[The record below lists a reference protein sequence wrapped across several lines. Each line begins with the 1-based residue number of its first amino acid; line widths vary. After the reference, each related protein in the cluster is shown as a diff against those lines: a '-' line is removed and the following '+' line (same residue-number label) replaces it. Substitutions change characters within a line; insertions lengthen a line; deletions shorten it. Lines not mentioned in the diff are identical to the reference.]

1 MPEGV
6 EVHLIANE
14 IKKTLLGGVI
24 TRVWLTDWNR
34 PIPVEAGW
42 TLTDV
47 CSWGKR
53 IYMTW
58 ETKDKETR
66 YTATHL
72 MLSGRLYSH
81 SVAEHLPWLEPLE
94 KYRLIMAVRG
104 RSSDLVYYEEGGI
117 GEFVAIDSIP
127 CMTETH
133 RCLFDDDPDDLEHT
147 RESLQA
153 HPRMMIGSWLL
164 SQHRFVGVG
173 AYMTSEILH
182 EAKIHPRS
190 TCEEIDDEKLHR
202 LVTSVSSVTDTSRA
216 CGGYSYSKLPLMFLA
231 RQDEFSYVPV
241 VHGRTVTKQ
250 GESVKVSKVA
260 GRSIYTVL

>member
-14 IKKTLLGGVI
+14 IKKTLLGGVV
-24 TRVWLTDWNR
+24 TRIWLADWNK
-34 PIPVEAGW
+34 PMPVEAGW
-42 TLTDV
+42 TLVDV

-58 ETKDKETR
+58 ETKDREKR

-81 SVAEHLPWLEPLE
+81 SVAEHYPCIEPME
-94 KYRLIMAVRG
+94 KYRLVMRVVD

-117 GEFVAIDSIP
+117 GEFTAIDSIP
-127 CMTETH
+127 AMTDTH

-147 RESLQA
+147 RKSLQA
-153 HPRMMIGSWLL
+153 HPKMMIGSWLL

-173 AYMTSEILH
+173 AYMASEILH

-190 TCEEIDDEKLHR
+190 TCEEVDDKLQS
-202 LVTSVSSVTDTSRA
+202 LVAAVGSITNASRA
-216 CGGYSYSKLPLMFLA
+216 CGGYSYKKMPLMFLA
-231 RQDEFSYVPV
+231 RSDEFSYVPV

-250 GESVKVSKVA
+250 GETVKVAKVA